1 VKELLIMVKV
11 FTAKN
16 SIEANI
22 VKGMLEVND
31 IPAYVEGE
39 YLQGAIGELAAIDF
53 AFVSVD
59 EVNESKALNLVNE
72 YETGSYSVSV

>member
-1 VKELLIMVKV
+1 MVKV
-11 FTAKN
+11 FAAKN

-22 VKGMLEVND
+22 VKGMLEANG

-59 EVNESKALNLVNE
+59 EANIEAARQLVHE
-72 YETGSYSVSV
+72 YETGQYSITI

>member
-1 VKELLIMVKV
+1 MVKV

-22 VKGMLEVND
+22 VKGMLEANG
-31 IPAYVEGE
+31 IAAYVEGE

-59 EVNESKALNLVNE
+59 EASVEAARQLVHE
-72 YETGSYSVSV
+72 YETGQYSITI

>member
-1 VKELLIMVKV
+1 MVKV
-11 FTAKN
+11 FTAQN

-22 VKGMLEVND
+22 VKGMLEAND

-39 YLQGAIGELAAIDF
+39 YLQGAIGELSAIDY

-59 EVNESKALNLVNE
+59 EVNKLKALNLVNE
-72 YETGSYSVSV
+72 YETGTYSISV

>member
-1 VKELLIMVKV
+1 MNKI

-22 VKGMLEVND
+22 VKGMLEAND

-39 YLQGAIGELAAIDF
+39 YLQGAIGELSAIDF
-53 AFVSVD
+53 MFVSVD
-59 EVNESKALNLVNE
+59 DINVEKALNLVNE
-72 YETGSYSVSV
+72 YETGSYSISL

>member
-1 VKELLIMVKV
+1 MVKI

-22 VKGMLEVND
+22 VKGMLEAND

-39 YLQGAIGELAAIDF
+39 YLQGAIGELSAIDF
-53 AFVSVD
+53 VFVSVD
-59 EVNESKALNLVNE
+59 EVNESKALTLVNE
-72 YETGSYSVSV
+72 YETGNYSISV

>member
-1 VKELLIMVKV
+1 MKKV

-16 SIEANI
+16 SIEASI
-22 VKGMLEVND
+22 VKGMLEAND
-31 IPAYVEGE
+31 IHAYVNGE

-59 EVNESKALNLVNE
+59 DVNELKALNIINE
-72 YETGSYSVSV
+72 YETGSYSISV

>member
-1 VKELLIMVKV
+1 VVKV

-31 IPAYVEGE
+31 VPAYIEGE
-39 YLQGAIGELAAIDF
+39 YLQGAIGELSAIDF
-53 AFVSVD
+53 VFVSVD
-59 EVNESKALNLVNE
+59 DQYELKAVNLVNE
-72 YETGSYSVSV
+72 YETGNYSISV

>member
-1 VKELLIMVKV
+1 MIKV
-11 FTAKN
+11 YIAKN

-22 VKGMLEVND
+22 VKGMLEAND

-59 EVNESKALNLVNE
+59 DVNQSKALNIINE
-72 YETGSYSVSV
+72 YETGSYSISI

>member
-1 VKELLIMVKV
+1 MMIKV

-22 VKGMLEVND
+22 VKGMLEAND

-39 YLQGAIGELAAIDF
+39 YLQGAIGELSAIDF

-59 EVNESKALNLVNE
+59 EVNIDKALRLINE
-72 YETGSYSVSV
+72 YETGSYSISV

>member
-1 VKELLIMVKV
+1 MRKV

-22 VKGMLEVND
+22 VKGMLEAND

-53 AFVSVD
+53 VFVSVD
-59 EVNESKALNLVNE
+59 DENALKAANLVNE
-72 YETGSYSVSV
+72 YETGNYSISL

>member
-1 VKELLIMVKV
+1 MKKV

-22 VKGMLEVND
+22 VKGMLEAND

-39 YLQGAIGELAAIDF
+39 YLQGAIGELSAIDF
-53 AFVSVD
+53 VFVSVD
-59 EVNESKALNLVNE
+59 DENELKAANLVNE
-72 YETGSYSVSV
+72 YETGNYSISL

>member
-1 VKELLIMVKV
+1 MIKI

-22 VKGMLEVND
+22 VKGMLEAND
-31 IPAYVEGE
+31 VPAYIEGE

-53 AFVSVD
+53 VFVSVD
-59 EVNESKALNLVNE
+59 EANESKALNLVNQ
-72 YETGSYSVSV
+72 YETGSYSISV

>member
-1 VKELLIMVKV
+1 MVKI

-22 VKGMLEVND
+22 VKGMLEAND
-31 IPAYVEGE
+31 IPAYVAGE

-59 EVNESKALNLVNE
+59 DVNESKALNLVNE
-72 YETGSYSVSV
+72 YETGTYSISI

>member
-1 VKELLIMVKV
+1 MIKV

-22 VKGMLEVND
+22 VKGMLEAND
-31 IPAYVEGE
+31 IPAYVDGE

-53 AFVSVD
+53 AFVSVN
-59 EVNESKALNLVNE
+59 EVNYEKARNLVNE
-72 YETGSYSVSV
+72 YETGSYSISI

>member
-1 VKELLIMVKV
+1 MVKV

-22 VKGMLEVND
+22 VKGMLEAND

-39 YLQGAIGELAAIDF
+39 YLQGAIGELSAIDF
-53 AFVSVD
+53 VFVSVD
-59 EVNESKALNLVNE
+59 EVYESKALSLVNE
-72 YETGSYSVSV
+72 YETGSYSISV

>member
-1 VKELLIMVKV
+1 MVKV

-22 VKGMLEVND
+22 VKGMLEAND

-39 YLQGAIGELAAIDF
+39 YLQGAIGELSAIDF

-59 EVNESKALNLVNE
+59 DVNESKALCLINE
-72 YETGSYSVSV
+72 YETGSYSINV

>member
-1 VKELLIMVKV
+1 LIKI

-22 VKGMLEVND
+22 VKGMLEAND
-31 IPAYVEGE
+31 VPAYIEGE

-53 AFVSVD
+53 VFVSVD
-59 EVNESKALNLVNE
+59 EANESKALNLVNQ
-72 YETGSYSVSV
+72 YETGSYSISV

>member
-1 VKELLIMVKV
+1 MIKV

-22 VKGMLEVND
+22 VKGMLEAND
-31 IPAYVEGE
+31 IPAYVDGE

-59 EVNESKALNLVNE
+59 EFYKDKALRIINE
-72 YETGSYSVSV
+72 YETGSYSISV

>member
-1 VKELLIMVKV
+1 MSGRYYMNKI

-22 VKGMLEVND
+22 VKGMLEAND

-39 YLQGAIGELAAIDF
+39 YLQGAIGELSAIDF
-53 AFVSVD
+53 VFVSVD
-59 EVNESKALNLVNE
+59 DINVEKALNLVNE
-72 YETGSYSVSV
+72 YETGSYSISL

>member
-1 VKELLIMVKV
+1 MIKI

-22 VKGMLEVND
+22 VKGMLEAND
-31 IPAYVEGE
+31 VPAYIEGE

-53 AFVSVD
+53 VFVSVD
-59 EVNESKALNLVNE
+59 EVNETKALNLVNQ
-72 YETGSYSVSV
+72 YETGSYSISV

>member
-1 VKELLIMVKV
+1 MSGSYYMNKI

-22 VKGMLEVND
+22 VKGMLEAND

-39 YLQGAIGELAAIDF
+39 YLQGAIGELSAIDF
-53 AFVSVD
+53 MFVSVD
-59 EVNESKALNLVNE
+59 DINVEKALNLVNE
-72 YETGSYSVSV
+72 YETGSYSISL

>member
-1 VKELLIMVKV
+1 MVKI
-11 FTAKN
+11 FNANN

-22 VKGMLEVND
+22 VKGMLEANN

-39 YLQGAIGELAAIDF
+39 YLQGAIGELAAIDY

-59 EVNESKALNLVNE
+59 EINELKARNLINE
-72 YETGSYSVSV
+72 YETGSYSISI

>member
-1 VKELLIMVKV
+1 VVKV

-22 VKGMLEVND
+22 VKGMLEAND

-39 YLQGAIGELAAIDF
+39 YLQGAIGELSAIDF
-53 AFVSVD
+53 VFVSVD
-59 EVNESKALNLVNE
+59 DENEMKATNLVNE
-72 YETGSYSVSV
+72 YETGSYSISV

>member
-1 VKELLIMVKV
+1 MIKV

-22 VKGMLEVND
+22 VKGMLEAND

-53 AFVSVD
+53 VFVSVD
-59 EVNESKALNLVNE
+59 DVDLEKAVNLINE
-72 YETGSYSVSV
+72 YEAGSYSVSI